1 MVSGIQTDTL
11 PGSGRHLRVS
21 TGLRWSSLKGVG
33 DSCGQRG
40 TMLRLPGWAGAKAPP
55 LSPRTRL
62 LPSAPSPTHACALVR
77 TRALSHAHRGKSH
90 CRLYL
95 SREERVPI
103 ASPESGSSRWPL
115 SSRPVAAFP
124 SLREHAS
131 PQRTH
136 MHQSEPHT
144 LVHTCTD
151 PRANHAPPETRR
163 CSHAYTPIP
172 AIHKH
177 AHTSSTHSDAL
188 CPPPQSHPRHTR
200 VPPI

>member
-1 MVSGIQTDTL
+1 MMVKCDQALAHRRPINSGFQQPDRHSPRKRQTPQGPHWAKVVITK
-11 PGSGRHLRVS
+11 
-21 TGLRWSSLKGVG
+21 GLG
-33 DSCGQRG
+33 DGCGQRG
-40 TMLRLPGWAGAKAPP
+40 TVLRLPAGVSMGRGFSTCHRGHAPFP
-55 LSPRTRL
+55 LL
-62 LPSAPSPTHACALVR
+62 PSPTHACALVR

-136 MHQSEPHT
+136 MHQGEPHT

-151 PRANHAPPETRR
+151 PHANHANSRDT
-163 CSHAYTPIP
+163 
-172 AIHKH
+172 
-177 AHTSSTHSDAL
+177 
-188 CPPPQSHPRHTR
+188 
-200 VPPI
+200 